1 MLESGPRLS
10 QTPHPWLL
18 PLGACRVCGCLQTRR
33 IPLQVSALGW
43 AERGRHRL
51 SQQRPACPRG
61 FGIFHT
67 LPLVLPSGGCTLVL
81 AGPCGWGPI
90 WGLLED
96 ISRKGLGEGLS
107 ARPPGTSGGRELQGV
122 WRQASRLSRR
132 PEQPLKSLKDPL
144 AAEKPP
150 GIQPG
155 GVLLCGPAPPA
166 ASSSHPA
173 GSTSGHAQSPQGLS
187 PSAGWGPQSKLG
199 KCSWGNFDKILFK
212 LHEPWP
218 PPRWK
223 SSGPCFLPRAHP
235 AHAPP

>member
-1 MLESGPRLS
+1 MRVFTNAKDPPAGFCPRVGRTGQAPSLTAEASVSSRIRDLSYTAPSPAERWVHPCSGGSLR
-10 QTPHPWLL
+10 
-18 PLGACRVCGCLQTRR
+18 LGAH
-33 IPLQVSALGW
+33 LG
-43 AERGRHRL
+43 
-51 SQQRPACPRG
+51 
-61 FGIFHT
+61 
-67 LPLVLPSGGCTLVL
+67 
-81 AGPCGWGPI
+81 
-90 WGLLED
+90 GLLED